1 MKFNKNQT
9 QHFGHLLEVQKMQFV
24 LASVAMA
31 NDIVTS
37 TTVDFDK
44 EGRPFLKYKVFFTPE
59 TIAFE
64 GDTRLDTLPYSH
76 VLNSI
81 DGHVVSML
89 FPPAKKYVKCED
101 EVVAISHWRRIV
113 LSEEDVT
120 GKIREDRGHAPMGY
134 GKNRTQISKWAGFDA
149 QDREICRIADGTI
162 NEGYASVISV
172 RYEDNY
178 NYGMV
183 VFVDHKP
190 ESEEEQKLPTY
201 PPRMV
206 AKERR
211 AEVSAS
217 FHKAAEAVG
226 DIGDTGPRFGGRYS
240 DGYSK
245 ATFSKPADNV
255 KKDLPPVLTREEF
268 DAKPESYRNEYVS
281 IIMDLIMV
289 MQVSLLNGL
298 MSKVDPKFIEF
309 IKNILGSDI
318 VKSEWTDVFFVDG
331 RPHENVPVP
340 TLLAFTMNKF
350 NVPLSLQKELFGDF
364 HIFLTKEEKVVE
376 EPLRDI
382 RNVDMLFSLN
392 EQFLE
397 PDTFAFG
404 TLTGVL
410 PKVKTKEEFA
420 KASDMEKVEY
430 LNHVNAVAKLFNA
443 ERHNLKK
450 ENADTFEKLKDF
462 LKNVIQSCI
471 FEHLWRAEVVA
482 SSDADQVLTCD
493 AFTAKAIGMNDDVYA
508 ETYGAKNVHLTKR
521 VAAMIRAQ
529 AESEKVKSRPRT
541 TRTKSAA
548 VVVKTQDMTAPTPRK
563 KPRKPEVKQ

>member
-1 MKFNKNQT
+1 
-9 QHFGHLLEVQKMQFV
+9 
-24 LASVAMA
+24 
-31 NDIVTS
+31 
-37 TTVDFDK
+37 
-44 EGRPFLKYKVFFTPE
+44 
-59 TIAFE
+59 
-64 GDTRLDTLPYSH
+64 
-76 VLNSI
+76 
-81 DGHVVSML
+81 
-89 FPPAKKYVKCED
+89 
-101 EVVAISHWRRIV
+101 
-113 LSEEDVT
+113 
-120 GKIREDRGHAPMGY
+120 MGY

-206 AKERR
+206 AKERH
-211 AEVSAS
+211 AEVAAS
-217 FHKAAEAVG
+217 FHKAAETVG
-226 DIGDTGPRFGGRYS
+226 DVGDTGPRFGSRFS

-245 ATFSKPADNV
+245 ATFSKPADSV

-364 HIFLTKEEKVVE
+364 RIFLTKEEKDVE
-376 EPLRDI
+376 EPMTEKS
-382 RNVDMLFSLN
+382 NVKPTDEALSLVGGA
-392 EQFLE
+392 L
-397 PDTFAFG
+397 G
-404 TLTGVL
+404 TNGSIAG
-410 PKVKTKEEFA
+410 E
-420 KASDMEKVEY
+420 KAPP
-430 LNHVNAVAKLFNA
+430 
-443 ERHNLKK
+443 
-450 ENADTFEKLKDF
+450 
-462 LKNVIQSCI
+462 
-471 FEHLWRAEVVA
+471 
-482 SSDADQVLTCD
+482 
-493 AFTAKAIGMNDDVYA
+493 
-508 ETYGAKNVHLTKR
+508 
-521 VAAMIRAQ
+521 
-529 AESEKVKSRPRT
+529 KSRPRT
-541 TRTKSAA
+541 TRTKNAA
-548 VVVKTQDMTAPTPRK
+548 VVVKPEALTSASSRK